1 MSSPK
6 EENSFLS
13 TNYQQNFVI
22 VTSQTNFSLNSI
34 TNKWFQYSDRPT
46 MTKILCSSLLSLS
59 LFTLGC
65 LTSNDAIAQTK
76 VLAKPDSLTI
86 TGIRGAATK
95 ETRNLTLRSTDPINN
110 IRIYTFDLYN
120 SDRDRVFP
128 KSLIT
133 VPSQVKLVNN
143 ESLETF
149 PVEFNLQNSP
159 SGEFQGEILIS
170 YDGSEVSVPVIVR
183 VKDPWYLPF
192 TLLVFGVLL
201 GTTVSSYSRSG
212 RIADE
217 IAVSIESLRTQ
228 LKSDTDIPP
237 SFASRISTHLIDA
250 EFAKDAKQID
260 SAQKS
265 VSEARN
271 FWNKWIRQR
280 VDWLEALKVGNI
292 LKDNLTKLPI
302 QDAQTLYIQAIQ
314 KDLTN
319 ILLTIADIPNPSEL
333 GQKINQLSQQQ
344 RSYLSVQ
351 EQLRSLQKG
360 MEKFKLTNTEQSDR
374 DKLQALKEQVTK
386 LNHQLGDLLP
396 SNQEE
401 NTELKAIT
409 TEINQAFDTFKT
421 LDNNNKVEKDLP
433 TFNLPELEIAESK
446 SVKDLATEVPV
457 LSVPEI
463 PSPQTDDNF
472 ILKVIAILIRNPSQR
487 LQIFSIAGYLTTIA
501 FFAGTG
507 FNQLYLESPTFGAN
521 GIKDYFALIAWGF
534 GAEATRSAITNAI
547 RKTDTPKS

>member
-1 MSSPK
+1 
-6 EENSFLS
+6 
-13 TNYQQNFVI
+13 
-22 VTSQTNFSLNSI
+22 
-34 TNKWFQYSDRPT
+34 
-46 MTKILCSSLLSLS
+46 MTKILCSSLLSLT
-59 LFTLGC
+59 LLTLGC
-65 LTSNDAIAQTK
+65 LTSNAAIAQTK
-76 VLAKPDSLTI
+76 VLTKPDSLTI
-86 TGIRGAATK
+86 TGIRGAATN
-95 ETRNLTLRSTDPINN
+95 ETRTLTLRSTDPVNN
-110 IRIYTFDLYN
+110 IRIYAFDLYN

-212 RIADE
+212 RVADE

-228 LKSDTDIPP
+228 LKSDIDIPP
-237 SFASRISTHLIDA
+237 SFASSISTHLIDA
-250 EFAKDAKQID
+250 EFAKDAQQLD

-265 VSEARN
+265 VAEARN

-280 VDWLEALKVGNI
+280 ADWLEALRVGNI
-292 LKDNLTKLPI
+292 LKDNLTKLPL
-302 QDAQTLYIQAIQ
+302 QDVQPRYIQTIQ
-314 KDLTN
+314 KDLNT
-319 ILLTIADIPNPSEL
+319 LLAIADIPNPSEL

-344 RSYLSVQ
+344 GAYLSIQ
-351 EQLRSLQKG
+351 KQLRKLQKTI
-360 MEKFKLTNTEQSDR
+360 EKFKLINTEQSDC

-401 NTELKAIT
+401 NIELKAIA

-421 LDNNNKVEKDLP
+421 LEDNNKVENDPP
-433 TFNLPELEIAESK
+433 TDNIPEIEIAESK
-446 SVKDLATEVPV
+446 SVKDATTEVPV

-463 PSPQTDDNF
+463 SSPQTDDNF
-472 ILKVIAILIRNPSQR
+472 ILKVIAILIRNPTQR
-487 LQIFSIAGYLTTIA
+487 LQIFSITGYLTTIT
-501 FFAGTG
+501 FLAGTG
-507 FNQLYLESPTFGAN
+507 FNQLYLESPTFGSN

-534 GAEATRSAITNAI
+534 GAEATRNAITNAL
-547 RKTDTPKS
+547 RKTDVSK

>member
-1 MSSPK
+1 
-6 EENSFLS
+6 
-13 TNYQQNFVI
+13 
-22 VTSQTNFSLNSI
+22 
-34 TNKWFQYSDRPT
+34 
-46 MTKILCSSLLSLS
+46 MTKIFCSSLLSLT
-59 LFTLGC
+59 LLTLGC
-65 LTSNDAIAQTK
+65 LTSNAAIAQTK
-76 VLAKPDSLTI
+76 ILAKPDALTI
-86 TGIRGAATK
+86 TGIRGAAIK
-95 ETRNLTLRSTDPINN
+95 ETRTLTLRSSDPINN
-110 IRIYTFDLYN
+110 IRIYAFDLYN

-128 KSLIT
+128 KNLIT

-170 YDGSEVSVPVIVR
+170 YDGSEVSVPIIVR

-212 RIADE
+212 RVADE

-228 LKSDTDIPP
+228 LKSDIDIPQ
-237 SFASRISTHLIDA
+237 SFASSISTHLIDA
-250 EFAKDAKQID
+250 ELAKDTKQID

-265 VSEARN
+265 VTEARN

-280 VDWLEALKVGNI
+280 ADWLEALRVGNI
-292 LKDNLTKLPI
+292 LKDNLTKLPV
-302 QDAQTLYIQAIQ
+302 QDAQTLYIQTIQ
-314 KDLTN
+314 QDLNNT
-319 ILLTIADIPNPSEL
+319 LLTIADIPNASEL
-333 GQKINQLSQQQ
+333 GQKINQLSLQ
-344 RSYLSVQ
+344 RDAYRSIHNKCL
-351 EQLRSLQKG
+351 SLQ
-360 MEKFKLTNTEQSDR
+360 EDLDKFKLTNTEQSDR

-421 LDNNNKVEKDLP
+421 LKDNNKVENDLP
-433 TFNLPELEIAESK
+433 TSNLPELEIAESK
-446 SVKDLATEVPV
+446 SVKDAATEVPV

-463 PSPQTDDNF
+463 SSPQTDDNF
-472 ILKVIAILIRNPSQR
+472 ILKVIAILIRNPNQR
-487 LQIFSIAGYLTTIA
+487 LQIFSIAGYLTTIT
-501 FFAGTG
+501 FLAGTG
-507 FNQLYLESPTFGAN
+507 FNQLYLESPTFGSN

-534 GAEATRSAITNAI
+534 GAEATRNAITNAL
-547 RKTDTPKS
+547 RKTDVSKS